1 VCVCKINNKES
12 SSRTGRGNKISDLS
26 FHEGLFKGKG
36 VMVDAPQNVAVFSLR
51 RGHQQNSSTVESL
64 VNFSRFLEGGGRREP
79 GRQAHMH
86 QCQDAGPRR
95 DVFGVWRSKRDG
107 AEVKT
112 HTCTTQKHT
121 LETIQTY
128 DSLQSVS
135 KSYQHE

>member
-1 VCVCKINNKES
+1 MCVCKINNKES

-36 VMVDAPQNVAVFSLR
+36 VVVMHHRTSLSSASTR
-51 RGHQQNSSTVESL
+51 HQQNSSTVESL

-95 DVFGVWRSKRDG
+95 DVFGVWRSKRHG

-121 LETIQTY
+121 LKMLQTY

-135 KSYQHE
+135 ISYQHE